1 MTRITLG
8 SRLTLTLV
16 AVVSIAMF
24 IWPLLIGATGAQSS
38 LVAQTTFLIFM
49 PLMLLIAIGELTS
62 GGIDSRQLAL
72 LAVLIALNSLIRML
86 GAGTSGIETAFFLII
101 LAGYVFGSRFGFIL
115 GAGSLLTSALI
126 TGGVGPWLAFQMM
139 AAALVGLA
147 AGTLP
152 RLKNRAA
159 KLSVLIIFAVVASF
173 IYGALMTI
181 WNWPY
186 LVGVDSQISYS
197 AGAGFI
203 ENLRRFIAYNLVTG
217 GLIWDLGRAVTTSV
231 LIAVT
236 GPALLATLNRAAN
249 RAGFKKF

>member
-1 MTRITLG
+1 MRITLG
-8 SRLTLTLV
+8 SRLILTLV
-16 AVVSIAMF
+16 TVVSIAMF
-24 IWPLLIGATGAQSS
+24 IWPLLIGSNGTQSS
-38 LVAQTTFLIFM
+38 LVAQTAFLIFM
-49 PLMLLIAIGELTS
+49 PLTLLIAIGELTS

-86 GAGTSGIETAFFLII
+86 GAGTAGIETAFFLII

-115 GAGSLLTSALI
+115 GAGSLLTSALV

-147 AGTLP
+147 AGALP
-152 RLKNRAA
+152 QFENREA
-159 KLSVLIIFAVVASF
+159 KLSMLIIFAVVASF

-186 LVGVDSQISYS
+186 LIGVDSQLSYS
-197 AGAGFI
+197 AGAGFF
-203 ENLRRFIAYNLVTG
+203 ENLRRFFAYNLVTG

-236 GPALLATLNRAAN
+236 GPALLTTLSRAAN
-249 RAGFKKF
+249 RAGFKKI